1 VAEAEATL
9 GEAEVEAAG
18 VATSREAA
26 AEAEVEA
33 AGVAT
38 SREAAAEAV
47 DVVTTPQT
55 VEAAAVAAVVASL
68 FLVDRQEVVVAVALR
83 EEVRKQWLLEYT
95 CTFPLPSGTK
105 VTSNGISHSQ
115 CQYTDLDAVQ
125 THSPHLR
132 IPKSQN
138 SKTPGLR

>member
-33 AGVAT
+33 AEVA
-38 SREAAAEAV
+38 
-47 DVVTTPQT
+47 TTPQT